1 MVKERSRAWS
11 SALLVATLTL
21 GLASFGAIT
30 PPTPAEA
37 NTPCPAGATFVS
49 PNCVHTFGFTGASQT
64 WTAPSGMSTV
74 SISVSGAAGGG
85 GGNGGRVTGTMAVTG
100 GTSYTVNVGGAGT
113 TGSNANGGWNGGGRA
128 GGNHNS
134 EGSGGGMSD
143 IRSGATIIAIAG
155 GGGGKGGWSGGGG
168 GAGGGLNASAGGNGQ
183 APPFGGGGGTQT
195 AGGAGGGANGGTAGT
210 AGSYLQGGTG
220 GGSTYGGGGGGGGY
234 YGGGGGGNDTD
245 PCCADGAGGG
255 GGSSFTSNLVTSVT
269 HTAGVQGGNGSIT
282 FTYLA
287 STNVSAFTA
296 TNATVGTDGFIRTK
310 SINYSVTFSQPVSG
324 FGMEDVAVSGTS
336 GGSGTWTE
344 TLTSGSGAGPY
355 LFTVANA
362 SAIDGTVIVTV
373 DAAGITNTSSGLA
386 GVGTSVNTTT
396 IDTVVPTISNI
407 SFTAGSNTQTANTI
421 SVTFSEIVLGVTA
434 NSLTLSGVSGGAG
447 TWSKT
452 LASGS
457 GAGPYIFN
465 INNLSAVDGQLDA
478 QIAANAVTD
487 RALNNNVG
495 SALVTRVFALQPS
508 ITLGSLNTFGAGSVT
523 LAPNATI
530 IDRGSSELAGLR
542 VSITGNAQAADSLSF
557 TNNNATNFGT
567 IQSATSTA
575 QVLTLTF
582 SGAQPTLTQ
591 WQNAV
596 RAIRFASSTAG
607 STRTFEFHLAP
618 TLGYNYDNMHFY
630 EWVPTSLSTGDL
642 AITAAAGRSYK
653 GMQGY
658 LTTITS
664 AAENAFVYALQ
675 GNLGGWLG
683 ATQVTTN
690 SNNWRWATGPESGT
704 QFSTGAT
711 STNGMYVNWWAG
723 EPNNSA
729 NHVFMTTQGTWDDLI
744 SSQGGAYFASGYTVE
759 YGSLTNGDPAT
770 SILKVSGTMTVDV
783 STPAFT
789 LTANSASSTTNIVP
803 ASSSTWLN

>member
-1 MVKERSRAWS
+1 VQITF
-11 SALLVATLTL
+11 LAT
-21 GLASFGAIT
+21 AS
-30 PPTPAEA
+30 
-37 NTPCPAGATFVS
+37 V
-49 PNCVHTFGFTGASQT
+49 
-64 WTAPSGMSTV
+64 
-74 SISVSGAAGGG
+74 
-85 GGNGGRVTGTMAVTG
+85 
-100 GTSYTVNVGGAGT
+100 
-113 TGSNANGGWNGGGRA
+113 
-128 GGNHNS
+128 
-134 EGSGGGMSD
+134 
-143 IRSGATIIAIAG
+143 
-155 GGGGKGGWSGGGG
+155 
-168 GAGGGLNASAGGNGQ
+168 
-183 APPFGGGGGTQT
+183 
-195 AGGAGGGANGGTAGT
+195 
-210 AGSYLQGGTG
+210 
-220 GGSTYGGGGGGGGY
+220 
-234 YGGGGGGNDTD
+234 
-245 PCCADGAGGG
+245 
-255 GGSSFTSNLVTSVT
+255 SSFTATDAT
-269 HTAGVQGGNGSIT
+269 T
-282 FTYLA
+282 
-287 STNVSAFTA
+287 TN
-296 TNATVGTDGFIRTK
+296 NGFIK
-310 SINYSVTFSQPVSG
+310 NKAINYSVSFTQAVTG
-324 FGMEDVAVSGTS
+324 FGMEDVTLAGTS
-336 GGSGTWTE
+336 GSAGTWTKALVSGSGT
-344 TLTSGSGAGPY
+344 GPY
-355 LFTVANA
+355 LFSLSNA
-362 SAIDGTVIVTV
+362 SALEGTVIATV
-373 DAAGITNTSSGLA
+373 NATGVVNASNTAGA
-386 GVGTSVNTTT
+386 GSMSNTTT
-396 IDTVVPTISNI
+396 IDTIAPTISNI

-447 TWSKT
+447 TWTKT
-452 LASGS
+452 LSSGS

-487 RALNNNVG
+487 QALNNNVG
-495 SALVTRVFALQPS
+495 SALVTRVFSLQPS
-508 ITLGSLNTFGAGSVT
+508 IALGSLNTFGSGSVT

-530 IDRGSSELAGLR
+530 IDRGSSALAGLR

-567 IQSATSTA
+567 IQSANSTS
-575 QVLTLTF
+575 QVLTLTY

-607 STRTFEFHLAP
+607 STRTFEFHLSP

-729 NHVFMTTQGTWDDLI
+729 NHVIMTTQGTWDDLI
-744 SSQGGAYFASGYTVE
+744 SSQSGAYFASGY
-759 YGSLTNGDPAT
+759 
-770 SILKVSGTMTVDV
+770 ICKVSRH
-783 STPAFT
+783 T
-789 LTANSASSTTNIVP
+789 L
-803 ASSSTWLN
+803 